1 MPADHLITTSQTP
14 VPAELAAAVLVVL
27 AGGDPATVAAQ
38 HGLDWNDFEDAVRTY
53 QAAGLA
59 ALERRN
65 EDSWYQVRVE
75 FADWSAAEAV
85 GATALGPALDRL
97 RAVGAVA
104 GWWYL
109 RKHPCWRLRLFHA
122 DTAAIGRVLDELT
135 STGAIE
141 RWWTTVYEPE
151 TAAFG
156 DTVGMDTV
164 HNLFCS
170 DSAGVLDYL
179 RQDTPGLDRRE
190 LSVLLL
196 GGLLRAAGLDTFE
209 CGDVFDRVARMRP
222 APAATDMARVSTLAD
237 NVRVLLSIPNLANS
251 ELFTPGGPVA
261 HAAPWLAGLRAAGE
275 QLGRDAASGRLNR
288 GLRAILT
295 HVVIFHWNR
304 LGLSA
309 TSQGLLAR
317 AAATALL
324 PRS

>member
-1 MPADHLITTSQTP
+1 MPADHLITASRTP
-14 VPAELAAAVLVVL
+14 APVELAAAVLVVL
-27 AGGDPATVAAQ
+27 AGGDPVTVAAQ
-38 HGLDWNDFEDAVRTY
+38 HDLDWNDFEDAVRTY

-65 EDSWYQVRVE
+65 EDSWYQVRVQ
-75 FADWSAAEAV
+75 FADWSTAEAV

-104 GWWYL
+104 GWWFL

-122 DTAAIGRVLDELT
+122 DTAAIGRALDELT

-156 DTVGMDTV
+156 DIAGMDTV
-164 HNLFCS
+164 HDLFCA

-179 RQDTPGLDRRE
+179 RQDTPGLGRRE

-222 APAATDMARVSTLAD
+222 APAATDMARVGPLAD
-237 NVRVLLSIPNLANS
+237 NVRVLLSIPNLADS

-275 QLGRDAASGRLNR
+275 QLGHDAANGRLNR

-309 TSQGLLAR
+309 TSQGLLAH
-317 AAATALL
+317 AALTALL